1 MDLLEVSVRA
11 DGEAAEAISEVF
23 NRYGTGGAVIEEQPG
38 AEPRAVVV
46 RAYLPA
52 DDALAGK
59 RRALEEAL
67 WHLARIHPF
76 PEPQFRTLAE
86 SDWANAWK
94 AFHPVQRV
102 GAHIVL
108 KPTWREHDTQPG
120 DLVIELDPGMA
131 FGTGQH
137 PSTRLSL
144 LAIERHLRAGARVL
158 DIGTGSGILAIL
170 CARLGADRVVACDID
185 PLAVAATAENAA
197 RNGVADRVRVL
208 EGSLGD
214 HDFGAGEWD
223 MLLMNI
229 LAPVI
234 VNLLPLARP
243 LLAPGGLAV
252 LAGLIESQA
261 DEVRAAMDEAGLA
274 EVDRM
279 QEADWVMLVGKAVDG
294 ER

>member
-1 MDLLEVSVRA
+1 MDLLEISVRA

-38 AEPRAVVV
+38 AAPRAVVV

-52 DDALAGK
+52 DDQLAAK
-59 RRALEEAL
+59 RRVLEEAL
-67 WHLARIHPF
+67 WHLARIYPF
-76 PEPQFRTLAE
+76 PEPEFRTLVAN
-86 SDWANAWK
+86 DWANAWK

-108 KPTWREHDTQPG
+108 KPTWREHAAQPG

-144 LAIERHLRAGARVL
+144 LAIERHLRPGARVL
-158 DIGTGSGILAIL
+158 DVGTGSGILAIL
-170 CARLGADRVVACDID
+170 CARLGAARVSACDID
-185 PLAVAATAENAA
+185 ALAVAASAENAA
-197 RNGVADRVRVL
+197 RNGVAGKIDVL

-214 HDFGAGEWD
+214 HDFRAGAWD
-223 MLLMNI
+223 MILMNI

-243 LLAPGGLAV
+243 LLAPGGLVV

-261 DEVRAAMDEAGLA
+261 DEVRAAMDATGIAEA
-274 EVDRM
+274 DRV
-279 QEADWVMLVGKAVDG
+279 QEADWVMLVGRAP
-294 ER
+294 